1 VARGVISPDV
11 LARYAGDAAR
21 EVDGVT
27 GVVEGVR
34 KGVRVEDGGEVE
46 LHLSV
51 RFGVSIPALGAAVQQ
66 RVADYLERMTDTRPA
81 SVNVV
86 VEEVDGAD

>member
-86 VEEVDGAD
+86 FEEVDGAD

>member
-1 VARGVISPDV
+1 VPRGAISSDV

-34 KGVRVEDGGEVE
+34 KGVRVEDDGGVE

-51 RFGVSIPALGAAVQQ
+51 RFGVSIPAVGEAVQQ

-86 VEEVDGAD
+86 VEEVDGAY

>member
-1 VARGVISPDV
+1 MARGVISPDV